1 MSKLT
6 LLQYYKFILHE
17 RPKRFVRLTGNY
29 ILQGQKLMMEFVVM
43 AFLRIQDQKIRWV
56 RQIQKKIR
64 AETYKNVSKNIAE
77 GDIEGVNHGRKIILP
92 ATYYGSVR
100 WYRLKNL
107 ESMAIVREKG
117 KPHLFITMTCNPKHP
132 LILKALPR
140 GASSSD
146 RPDIVLR
153 VFRQQV
159 IQLTKILV
167 EGKVPGWETT
177 KGLILV
183 VEFQKRGLPH
193 VHLLIILNRNNPISA
208 QEIEKYATAE
218 IPDSVSH
225 PRDRERVTTYML
237 HRPCGSINP
246 EAPCCKKRNKCEH
259 NFPKNTQIFLLLLN

>member
-1 MSKLT
+1 MT
-6 LLQYYKFILHE
+6 
-17 RPKRFVRLTGNY
+17 
-29 ILQGQKLMMEFVVM
+29 
-43 AFLRIQDQKIRWV
+43 
-56 RQIQKKIR
+56 
-64 AETYKNVSKNIAE
+64 
-77 GDIEGVNHGRKIILP
+77 
-92 ATYYGSVR
+92 
-100 WYRLKNL
+100 
-107 ESMAIVREKG
+107 IVREKG

-140 GASSSD
+140 RASSSD

-159 IQLTKILV
+159 IQLTKILI

-218 IPDSVSH
+218 IPDSFSH
-225 PRDRERVTTYML
+225 SRDRERITTYIL
-237 HRPCGSINP
+237 H
-246 EAPCCKKRNKCEH
+246 
-259 NFPKNTQIFLLLLN
+259 

>member
-1 MSKLT
+1 
-6 LLQYYKFILHE
+6 
-17 RPKRFVRLTGNY
+17 
-29 ILQGQKLMMEFVVM
+29 
-43 AFLRIQDQKIRWV
+43 
-56 RQIQKKIR
+56 
-64 AETYKNVSKNIAE
+64 
-77 GDIEGVNHGRKIILP
+77 
-92 ATYYGSVR
+92 
-100 WYRLKNL
+100 
-107 ESMAIVREKG
+107 MAIVREKG

-132 LILKALPR
+132 LIVKALPR